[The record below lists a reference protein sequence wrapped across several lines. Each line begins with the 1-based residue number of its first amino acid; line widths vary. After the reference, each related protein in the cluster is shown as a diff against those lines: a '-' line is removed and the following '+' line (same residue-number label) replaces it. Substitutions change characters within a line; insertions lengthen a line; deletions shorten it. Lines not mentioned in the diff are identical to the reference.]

1 MAHDECVRAARQK
14 LKGIVYCASF
24 SITRRRDATEYD
36 SHVFIGRRATYTIKH
51 VKRLEHSTQIDR

>member
-1 MAHDECVRAARQK
+1 MAHDECMRAARQK

-24 SITRRRDATEYD
+24 SISRRRDAAKYD
-36 SHVFIGRRATYTIKH
+36 SHVFIRETYTIKH